1 MGGGGTKVG
10 GGPRTA
16 DAMSRWSRRAVA
28 PAVVLLGLA
37 GCTSGAGSHRT
48 SSSPPHR
55 ASTSSSGGYTRAAGQ
70 AHRNAERSLQALPAG
85 ATLRALGAG
94 NPVPCS
100 DDDGAPPSTPV
111 SIQTS
116 YWVEGVDAADNKK
129 YVTAL
134 VDYWRGKGWSVHA
147 DQRPG
152 DQFVSLSSDSYG
164 VTFQLTGDGARLS
177 IATSTPCVAPLRP
190 SG

>member
-1 MGGGGTKVG
+1 MT
-10 GGPRTA
+10 
-16 DAMSRWSRRAVA
+16 RWSRRAVSL
-28 PAVVLLGLA
+28 AVVLLGLA
-37 GCTSGAGSHRT
+37 GCTSGTGPGPTTSHSPKGTHVQT
-48 SSSPPHR
+48 SIS
-55 ASTSSSGGYTRAAGQ
+55 YTQAQDQ
-70 AHRNAERSLQALPAG
+70 AHRNAQQSLQALPAG
-85 ATLRALGAG
+85 ATLRGLGAG

-134 VDYWRGKGWSVHA
+134 VAYWRGKSWSVNA

-152 DQFVSLSSDSYG
+152 DQFVSLSSDDYG

-177 IATSTPCVAPLRP
+177 IATSTPCVAPMSAGSAS
-190 SG
+190 SGG